1 MSEPQKQNG
10 KEMSFRRSCCRFFLI
25 GSMVCMILALLV
37 YEIASRVFLNGS
49 MGDSFLPLRNVCI
62 LVMTASCSIFILTL
76 AIILFLRRLPKKYRV
91 VVVIFRVLAAAV
103 YFVLAGVLL
112 FFLYLYMKGGLL

>member
-1 MSEPQKQNG
+1 
-10 KEMSFRRSCCRFFLI
+10 
-25 GSMVCMILALLV
+25 
-37 YEIASRVFLNGS
+37 
-49 MGDSFLPLRNVCI
+49 
-62 LVMTASCSIFILTL
+62 MTASCSIFILTL